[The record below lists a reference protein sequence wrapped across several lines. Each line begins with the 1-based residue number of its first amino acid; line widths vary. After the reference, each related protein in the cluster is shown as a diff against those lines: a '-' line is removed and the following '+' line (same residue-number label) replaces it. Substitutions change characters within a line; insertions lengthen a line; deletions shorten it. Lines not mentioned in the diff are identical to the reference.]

1 MLSPIPLSQDR
12 MNTSDIREK
21 GVKILECKIFI
32 QHFNQKHF
40 NKKGAEVSAPFSLS
54 SKMMNDYFISAIF
67 FVIELAPS
75 VSV

>member
-12 MNTSDIREK
+12 MNKSDIRVK
-21 GVKILECKIFI
+21 GVKILECKIFM

-54 SKMMNDYFISAIF
+54 S
-67 FVIELAPS
+67 
-75 VSV
+75 